1 MATVTGSLESVTV
14 TDRSAVAELTVVDS
28 VAVLFAL
35 SGSGS
40 LPVTFVAFVS
50 VPGADGLTTIVTAC
64 GSDHASPSDK
74 RAVRAVVVRWLAAV
88 EAANDAFSNYR
99 CLRRIVGL
107 RHARSEIRQ
116 FFAGKFSFRIELIGK
131 SNNTQLIFRIE
142 TFDLFDDLFSSH
154 DLMLPHTAATFNLAV
169 APRKVSAVPSG
180 TWARALALF

>member
-1 MATVTGSLESVTV
+1 MRF
-14 TDRSAVAELTVVDS
+14 RSPLRKRS
-28 VAVLFAL
+28 N
-35 SGSGS
+35 
-40 LPVTFVAFVS
+40 
-50 VPGADGLTTIVTAC
+50 
-64 GSDHASPSDK
+64 SDTKPIRTSNGCRSIAARFRKISSQQ
-74 RAVRAVVVRWLAAV
+74 VVRWLAAV

-142 TFDLFDDLFSSH
+142 TLDLFDDLFSSH

-169 APRKVSAVPSG
+169 APKKVSAVPSG
-180 TWARALALF
+180 TWARALAPS